1 MVYDE
6 GLADRIR
13 AALPA
18 LAGGVIEER
27 KMFGGIAFMLEGHL
41 CCGIAKG
48 ELLVRLGP
56 VGAREAL
63 SDPHAHPMEFTGRPM
78 RSMILVRS
86 DALGDA
92 ELQDWVDRAV
102 EFTRGLDRRTPG

>member
-6 GLADRIR
+6 RFADRIR

-18 LAGGVIEER
+18 GAVIEER
-27 KMFGGIAFMLEGHL
+27 KMFGGIAFMLDGHM

-56 VGAREAL
+56 AGVAEAL
-63 SDPHAHPMEFTGRPM
+63 SEPRAHPMDFTGRPM
-78 RSMILVRS
+78 KSMVLVS
-86 DALGDA
+86 PDALGDA
-92 ELQDWVDRAV
+92 ELQEWVDRAV